1 MKHRVL
7 WIEDGAFAEM
17 QEMSAPIYV
26 SGKYDLVIAID
37 ATEGLQQLRQ
47 EAKQFE
53 TIIVDIR
60 LPPGTDAEFQ
70 KIYKDRNESRTAS
83 KLGLALLR
91 RVLKEGRK
99 NGIPQH
105 HRVSG
110 KFGVFTVEGY
120 TELQDELD
128 DLDVS
133 VYHQKMERHDRS
145 KLRDIIEEIRTK
157 NFIAK
162 R

>member
-1 MKHRVL
+1 MKHKVL

-17 QEMSAPIYV
+17 QNMSAPIYV

-60 LPPGTDAEFQ
+60 LPPGTDPEFQ

-83 KLGLALLR
+83 KLGLALLK
-91 RVLKEGRK
+91 RVLKEGERNK
-99 NGIPQH
+99 IPKH
-105 HRVSG
+105 HREAS
-110 KFGVFTVEGY
+110 KFGIFTVEGY
-120 TELQDELD
+120 TELQAELE
-128 DLDVS
+128 DLEVK
-133 VYHQKMERHDRS
+133 VYHQKMELYDRS
-145 KLRDIIEEIRTK
+145 KLRDIIEEIRTQ
-157 NFIAK
+157 NLTTK

>member
-1 MKHRVL
+1 
-7 WIEDGAFAEM
+7 
-17 QEMSAPIYV
+17 MSAPIYV

-60 LPPGTDAEFQ
+60 LPPGTDPEFQ

-91 RVLKEGRK
+91 RVLKEGERNK
-99 NGIPQH
+99 IPKH
-105 HRVSG
+105 HREPR

-120 TELQDELD
+120 TELQAELRH
-128 DLDVS
+128 LGIN
-133 VYHQKMERHDRS
+133 VYHQKMELYERS
-145 KLRDIIEEIRTK
+145 KLRDIIEEIRTQ
-157 NFIAK
+157 NLTSK